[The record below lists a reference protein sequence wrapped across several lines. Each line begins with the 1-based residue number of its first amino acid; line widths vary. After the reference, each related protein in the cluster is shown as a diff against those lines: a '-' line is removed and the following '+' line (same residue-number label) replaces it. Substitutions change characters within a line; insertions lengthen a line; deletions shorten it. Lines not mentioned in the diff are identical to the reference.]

1 MTLLRTVAILRG
13 FEPAHTVDL
22 AKRAWAIGMDL
33 VEVPVQGQAGWAALE
48 AVADC
53 AQGRSF
59 GAGTILSTADASRAI
74 DWGASVVISPSMH
87 PDVITTALSAGAL
100 PLPGVMTPT
109 DVAEAVRLGVEI
121 CKLFPAS
128 LVGPGW
134 LKAIKGPFPHTEFVA
149 VGGVGLANM
158 NEFLD
163 AGAVGVAFGGS
174 IEEFLDSPQ
183 ASGVV
188 ADAHA
193 RLSKVASAQQAA
205 PHS

>member
-13 FEPAHTVDL
+13 FAPAHTVDL
-22 AKRAWAIGMDL
+22 AERAWAIGMDL
-33 VEVPVQGQAGWAALE
+33 VEVPVQGEAGWAALE
-48 AVADC
+48 AVARC
-53 AQGRSF
+53 AQDRTF

-74 DWGASVVISPSMH
+74 ECGASVVISPSVH

-109 DVAEAVRLGVEI
+109 DVANAVRHGVEI

-134 LKAIKGPFPHTEFVA
+134 LKAMKGPFPDTGFIA
-149 VGGVGLANM
+149 VGGIGLANM
-158 NEFLD
+158 DEYLD

-174 IEEFLDSPQ
+174 VEQFLDSPG
-183 ASGVV
+183 AHEVV
-188 ADAHA
+188 AAVHT
-193 RLSKVASAQQAA
+193 RLSKVAPARPAA
-205 PHS
+205 VLS